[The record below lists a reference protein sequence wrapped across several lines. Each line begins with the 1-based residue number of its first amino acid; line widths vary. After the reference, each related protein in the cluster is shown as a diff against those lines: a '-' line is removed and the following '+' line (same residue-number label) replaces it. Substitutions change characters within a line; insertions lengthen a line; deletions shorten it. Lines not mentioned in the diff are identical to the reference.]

1 MYTKYSIV
9 AWCCL
14 LFSLVACESTST
26 KKQGRPVIVT
36 TTGMIADA
44 VKEIMGDSAE
54 VIALMGPGVDPHL
67 YKATEGDLKRL
78 TDADLI
84 VYNGLHLEGKMSEVL
99 HQLEKDKN
107 KVYALSNG
115 ISNAQLRMLDSAAQ
129 IYDPHIWFDVALWNQ
144 SLQGLT
150 KYLTQRFPEDSA
162 YIQARYTAYQ
172 TRLQSLHDE
181 TKARIDSIP
190 MSQRVLITAHDAF
203 GYFGRAYHIEV
214 RGLQGI
220 STVSDFGLNEVSNL
234 VNFICDRKIKAVFV
248 ETSVSEQSIKAVV
261 EGCMAKGHQVVIG
274 GALYSDAM
282 GAAGTEEGTYIGMV
296 RKNVQTISQALK

>member
-9 AWCCL
+9 TWCCL
-14 LFSLVACESTST
+14 LFSLVGCESTTT
-26 KKQGRPVIVT
+26 KKLGRPVIVT

-44 VKEIMGDSAE
+44 IKEIMGDSAE

-115 ISNAQLRMLDSAAQ
+115 IPSTQFRLLDSAAQ
-129 IYDPHIWFDVALWNQ
+129 IYDPHIWFDVALWDQ
-144 SLQGLT
+144 SLQVLT
-150 KYLTQRFPEDSA
+150 SYLVHRFPEDSA
-162 YIQARYTAYQ
+162 YIQSRYQAYHL
-172 TRLQSLHDE
+172 RLQALHEE
-181 TKARIDSIP
+181 TKLRINSIP
-190 MSQRVLITAHDAF
+190 ASQRVLITAHDAF
-203 GYFGRAYHIEV
+203 GYFGKAYQIEV

-220 STVSDFGLNEVSNL
+220 STVSDFGLNEVSGL

-261 EGCMAKGHQVVIG
+261 EGCKAKGHQVLIG

-296 RKNVQTISQALK
+296 KKNVQTISQALK